1 MTVYVL
7 DTETHDVTEP
17 RATEIAYVGV
27 AFVDGLL
34 TLRPDLAFEQRY
46 NPLMPISIS
55 SSAVTLI
62 FDEDI
67 ADCPP
72 HTDFNLPQDCQ
83 YLIGHN
89 IDFDCG
95 VVKNAQCQID
105 HVKTI
110 CTLALA
116 RKFYP
121 DLPNHQLG
129 TLLCHF
135 DKPIAKKHL
144 KQAHGARF
152 DIWFTF
158 IVLHHI
164 CREQNITDFEQL
176 FAVATEAR
184 IPTVMSFG
192 KHKGEAIA
200 DLPSN
205 YVDWLLKQDNID
217 PYLKIALESTQA

>member
-1 MTVYVL
+1 MTAYVL
-7 DTETHDVTEP
+7 DTETHDVNEP
-17 RATEIAYVGV
+17 HATEIAHVKV
-27 AFVDGLL
+27 VFKDEQLVLL
-34 TLRPDLAFEQRY
+34 PQTAFEQRY
-46 NPLMPISIS
+46 NPLMPISLG
-55 SSAVTLI
+55 SSAITLI

-72 HTDFNLPQDCQ
+72 HTDFALPEDCQ

-89 IDFDCG
+89 IDFDCT
-95 VVKNAQCQID
+95 VVKNTQCAID

-129 TLLCHF
+129 TMLCYF
-135 DKPIAKKHL
+135 DKAIAKKHL
-144 KQAHGARF
+144 KQAHGARY

-158 IVLHHI
+158 IVLQHI
-164 CREQNITDFEQL
+164 CHEQNITNFEQL
-176 FAVATEAR
+176 FEIATEAR

-200 DLPSN
+200 NLPSN
-205 YVDWLLKQDNID
+205 YADWLLNQDNID
-217 PYLKIALESTQA
+217 LYLKLAIRRTQA